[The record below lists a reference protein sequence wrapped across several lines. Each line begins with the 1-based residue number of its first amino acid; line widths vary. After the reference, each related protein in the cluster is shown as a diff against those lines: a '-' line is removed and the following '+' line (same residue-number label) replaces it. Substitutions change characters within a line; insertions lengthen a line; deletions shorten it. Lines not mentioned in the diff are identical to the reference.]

1 MKESFLF
8 LIVPLVFQQ
17 ADAIES
23 CTSLSVKRYCG
34 EMIQMDVNSR
44 SQNDWLEDFKNNHVL
59 VMTAQIYLDL
69 IESAKLKLSQ
79 ANLLVFDECHR
90 AKKRHEYKRIMDCFA
105 NIPKQDYPRILG
117 LTASVL
123 DGKVTRQMIPEKIAK
138 LQSTLRSVCMT
149 ASDPNVVEKYGAR
162 PQGIPKE
169 YSLSND
175 SFDDQNKKVQDQ
187 FHSILNSLLAFLK
200 DIKVEVMDASGS
212 KEFLVKALAITKS
225 GVGECLEALNDIG
238 IWAAHEV
245 SIMLLD
251 ELGISN
257 VTISKFNNYC
267 SNVLVLCNFSD
278 LFDLCKFLENRNAR
292 AVTIE
297 NEIASLILQATLTS
311 LRELACIYQSL
322 HPSCEEIQLQY
333 LKPKV
338 KKLLELFT
346 MHDGRQKSDCYIQ
359 QLNYNVH
366 LNFFT
371 FSIIISS
378 YA

>member
-1 MKESFLF
+1 M
-8 LIVPLVFQQ
+8 VFQQ

-23 CTSLSVKRYCG
+23 FKPLKVKRYCG
-34 EMIQMDVNSR
+34 EMIHMDVNSR
-44 SQNDWLEDFKNNHVL
+44 SQNDWLEDFENNQVL
-59 VMTAQIYLDL
+59 VMTAKIYLDL
-69 IESAKLKLSQ
+69 LESAKLNLSQ

-105 NIPKQDYPRILG
+105 NIPEQDHPRILG

-123 DGKVTRQMIPEKIAK
+123 DGKVTRQMIPKKIK
-138 LQSTLRSVCMT
+138 ELESTLRSVCMT
-149 ASDPNVVEKYGAR
+149 ASDPNAVAKYGAR
-162 PQGIPKE
+162 PEGIPKE

-175 SFDDQNKKVQDQ
+175 SFDDQHKKVQDQ
-187 FHSILNSLLAFLK
+187 FHSILNSLLVFLK

-212 KEFLVKALAITKS
+212 EEFLLKALAITKS
-225 GVGECLEALNDIG
+225 GVGECLGALNDIG

-257 VTISKFNNYC
+257 VTIAKFNTDYC
-267 SNVLVLCNFSD
+267 SNVLVLCIFSD

-297 NEIASLILQATLTS
+297 NTAASLILQATLTS
-311 LRELACIYQSL
+311 LRELTWIYQSL
-322 HPSCEEIQLQY
+322 HPSGEEIQQHY

-346 MHDGRQKSDCYIQ
+346 MHGGRQKSDCYIQ
-359 QLNYNVH
+359 QLNALYFFPV
-366 LNFFT
+366 LNHY
-371 FSIIISS
+371 IQLCKGR
-378 YA
+378 